1 MFDLFI
7 NAFNVILYQPFFNAL
22 ILVYAYLPGHDF
34 GIAIIVLTILIK
46 FILYPLGAQAIRSQ
60 KTMSAL
66 QPRIKELQERFKGNK
81 EQQSKAMMEFYKKE
95 KVNPFSGCLPLLIQL
110 PILIALFQVFWRG
123 FGQERLIFLYNF
135 VPNPGQIDTTFL
147 GVMDLAE
154 ASIIL
159 AVLTGVAQFFQTKMI
174 TTKQKKNPKSSP
186 DFSSMMQKQMLYFF
200 PLFTVFI
207 LWRLP
212 AAIALYWMVT
222 TLFTIGQ
229 QYIIM
234 KKHDQSRT
242 GQN

>member
-1 MFDLFI
+1 MNPFI

-22 ILVYAYLPGHDF
+22 VLIYVYLPGQDF
-34 GIAIIVLTILIK
+34 GIAIIILTILIK
-46 FILYPLGAQAIRSQ
+46 VILYPLGAKAIHSQ

-66 QPRIKELQERFKGNK
+66 QPKMKEIQEKFKDNK
-81 EQQSKAMMEFYKKE
+81 EQQSKAMMEFYKRE
-95 KVNPFSGCLPLLIQL
+95 KVNPFSGCLPLLVQL

-123 FGQERLIFLYNF
+123 FGQEQLSFLYSF
-135 VPNPGQIDTTFL
+135 IPNPGQIDTTFL
-147 GVMDLAE
+147 GIMDLAE
-154 ASIIL
+154 ASIVL
-159 AVLTGVAQFFQTKMI
+159 AVLTGIAQFIQTKMVVS
-174 TTKQKKNPKSSP
+174 KQKTSKKGSP
-186 DFSSMMQKQMLYFF
+186 DFSQMMQKQMLYFF

-229 QYIIM
+229 QYIIL
-234 KKHDQSRT
+234 KKYDQSRT